1 MGQKEKGL
9 RMRPPPR
16 DAMTLCGFLSGGK
29 KNRGKEETG
38 LRIWL
43 PAEGSHDAMQLSA
56 GREEELWQRRNR
68 ACEYGHP
75 PRGKFSLKPGVCVVS
90 GFFFLL

>member
-1 MGQKEKGL
+1 
-9 RMRPPPR
+9 
-16 DAMTLCGFLSGGK
+16 MTLCSFLPGGK
-29 KNRGKEETG
+29 KNRGKEEKG
-38 LRIWL
+38 ERIWL

-75 PRGKFSLKPGVCVVS
+75 PRGKFSLKPGVSVVA
-90 GFFFLL
+90 GFCFVC

>member
-16 DAMTLCGFLSGGK
+16 DAMTLCSFLPGGK
-29 KNRGKEETG
+29 KNRGKEEKGGRT
-38 LRIWL
+38 WL
-43 PAEGSHDAMQLSA
+43 PAEVIHDVMQFLA

-75 PRGKFSLKPGVCVVS
+75 PRGKFSLKPGVSVVA
-90 GFFFLL
+90 GFCFVC